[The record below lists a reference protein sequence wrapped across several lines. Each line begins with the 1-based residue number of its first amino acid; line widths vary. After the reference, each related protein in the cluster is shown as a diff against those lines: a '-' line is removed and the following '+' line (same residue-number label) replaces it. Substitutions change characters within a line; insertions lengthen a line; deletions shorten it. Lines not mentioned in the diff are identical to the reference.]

1 MRKAILFSFLVL
13 CAAAV
18 HAQAVSIGTDNA
30 AALKGAHRIAIDQ
43 FGIEFITVL
52 KANGTGGGNSAS
64 MQAELKGVSDEAMQA
79 MTDQVYRDTVAA
91 LGAAGFEVV
100 PFDAVQARPEY
111 LELAGRIG
119 KPSPYVIDD
128 SASVSKI
135 FAPAGM
141 KAFFQTSGGRG
152 SFADRMTA
160 LDGANGAKASALAK
174 SMDLHFV
181 RFHFLAGFG
190 TAAASKGFL
199 ANVARRAHAS
209 IEAGPVLMPNET
221 QAQIVSQD
229 GQRVFRTSSRSG
241 VNGSVYVD
249 KAVRG
254 AADGFELVDTTTAE
268 SKQSDNVS
276 NAVQMGLS
284 LLTGTR
290 ASSTRSSS
298 ATVTLSE
305 ATFNESYLR
314 LIGAAR
320 DALIAQLQ
328 SAAK

>member
-1 MRKAILFSFLVL
+1 MRKVLLFAFIVS

-18 HAQAVSIGTDNA
+18 HAQTVSIGTDNA
-30 AALKGAHRIAIDQ
+30 AALKGARRLAIDQ
-43 FGIEFITVL
+43 FGVEFITVL
-52 KANGTGGGNSAS
+52 KANGGGGGASAS
-64 MQAELKGVSDEAMQA
+64 VQAELKGVSDEAMQA
-79 MTDQVYRDTVAA
+79 LTERVYRDTVTA

-100 PFDAVQARPEY
+100 PFDSVQARPEY
-111 LELAGRIG
+111 QEIANRIG
-119 KPSPYVIDD
+119 KPVPYEIDD

-152 SFADRMTA
+152 SLAERNTA
-160 LDGANGAKASALAK
+160 FDGANGAKSSALAK
-174 SMDLHFV
+174 GMDLHFV
-181 RFHFLAGFG
+181 RFHYLASFG

-199 ANVARRAHAS
+199 ANVARRASAS
-209 IEAGPVLMPNET
+209 VEAGPVLLPNET

-229 GQRVFRTSSRSG
+229 GQRVFRTSSRG
-241 VNGSVYVD
+241 AVNGAVYVD
-249 KAVRG
+249 KPVRG
-254 AADGFELVDTTTAE
+254 PVEGFELVDTTTAE

-276 NAVQMGLS
+276 NALQMGLS

-290 ASSTRSSS
+290 ARSTQHRSAS
-298 ATVTLSE
+298 VTLSE

-314 LIGAAR
+314 MIGAAR
-320 DALIAQLQ
+320 DALIVQLQ